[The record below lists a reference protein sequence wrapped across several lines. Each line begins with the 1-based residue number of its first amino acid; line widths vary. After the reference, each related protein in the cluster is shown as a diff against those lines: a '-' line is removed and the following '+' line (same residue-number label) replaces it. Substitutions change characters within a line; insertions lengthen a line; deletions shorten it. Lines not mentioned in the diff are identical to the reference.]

1 MKGGDTLEKS
11 QCVILETIFK
21 HFGKMYLANMPESE
35 RDTVIK
41 YIRGEGFDKVN
52 REATREAETALREF
66 WAKADREKIQLSR
79 GEVNDAISES
89 GKSFSENSG
98 DP

>member
-1 MKGGDTLEKS
+1 MNEQQKS
-11 QCVILETIFK
+11 AEILDIIFK
-21 HFGKMYLANMPESE
+21 WFGRMWLSNATAQQRAQIVQYVREEAFL
-35 RDTVIK
+35 
-41 YIRGEGFDKVN
+41 RGSDAHD
-52 REATREAETALREF
+52 ATREAETALREF
-66 WAKADREKIQLSR
+66 WAKVDREKIQLSR